1 MKLSF
6 DESATSARKG
16 LGRGASAKSV
26 AVNTQVDK
34 RVVVVRG
41 NEPLKHKLDCKGG
54 NEEAEKVQ
62 VVGDATGGGCNTAP
76 PRPMNILCFNCRGLG
91 ET

>member
-16 LGRGASAKSV
+16 LGRGVSAKSV

-34 RVVVVRG
+34 RVVVVCG

-62 VVGDATGGGCNTAP
+62 VVGDATGGCYGWRLQHSPAEANEYP
-76 PRPMNILCFNCRGLG
+76 VF
-91 ET
+91 